1 MKVGDRLIKEQIK
14 DLEDEIWIHSNG
26 YKISNKGRI
35 IAKSGKL
42 SKGSITQ
49 YGYVSANVKFDDGFI
64 ARSVHRAV
72 AYAFLGKPP
81 NKDDEVNH
89 KDGNKENNCIDNL
102 EWVTHKENMVHRTQ
116 VLGCMIG
123 TDNPIN
129 KLTEEQVIEI
139 YNLCKEG
146 NLLYKEIAKI
156 YGVIPEE
163 VNRIAFGVVW
173 KHLGLEPL
181 PKLVRGSRR
190 RSGRKVLWMNENK
203 EYKSISLCSDDLRN
217 TYSIIM
223 GCNYIRDICNGK
235 LEEWKGQKF
244 KFA

>member
-1 MKVGDRLIKEQIK
+1 MRREYIE
-14 DLEDEIWIHSNG
+14 DLEGEVWVQNNG
-26 YKISNKGRI
+26 YEISNKGRI
-35 IAKSGKL
+35 ITKQGKL
-42 SKGSITQ
+42 SNGGITSF
-49 YGYVSANVKFDDGFI
+49 GYVTANVQFEDGFI

-89 KDGNKENNCIDNL
+89 KDGNKLNNCPENL
-102 EWVTHKENMVHRTQ
+102 EWCTHNYNMKHRTE

-123 TDNPIN
+123 TDNPTN
-129 KLTEEQVIEI
+129 KLSESQVIEI

-146 NLLYKEIAKI
+146 NLLYKEIAKM

-163 VNRIAFGVVW
+163 VNRIAFGVVL

-190 RSGRKVLWMNENK
+190 RAGRKVLWINEDK
-203 EYKSISLCSDDLRN
+203 EYKSIQLCSDDLRN
-217 TYSIIM
+217 TYNIIVTN
-223 GCNYIRDICNGK
+223 NYIRDICNNK
-235 LEEWKGQKF
+235 LKSWKGQKF
-244 KFA
+244 KFV

>member
-1 MKVGDRLIKEQIK
+1 MRKEYIE
-14 DLEDEIWIHSNG
+14 DLESEIWVKNNG
-26 YKISNKGRI
+26 YEISNKGRI
-35 IAKSGKL
+35 IGKKGKL
-42 SKGSITQ
+42 LNCRENHC
-49 YGYVSANVKFDDGFI
+49 GYLQCSVKFEDGFF

-72 AYAFLGKPP
+72 AYTFLGKPP
-81 NKDDEVNH
+81 NEDDEVNH
-89 KDGNKENNCIDNL
+89 KDGNKKNNCPENL
-102 EWVTHKENMVHRTQ
+102 EWCTHNYNMKHRTE

-123 TDNPIN
+123 TDNPTN

-146 NLLYKEIAKI
+146 ELLYKEIAEI

-190 RSGRKVLWMNENK
+190 RAGRKVLWINEDK
-203 EYKSISLCSDDLRN
+203 EYKSINLCSDDLRN
-217 TYSIIM
+217 KHNIIVTN
-223 GCNYIRDICNGK
+223 NYIRDICNNK
-235 LEEWKGQKF
+235 LESWKGQQF
-244 KFA
+244 KWVV

>member
-1 MKVGDRLIKEQIK
+1 MRREYIE
-14 DLEDEIWIHSNG
+14 DLEGEIWVQNNG
-26 YKISNKGRI
+26 YEISNKGRI
-35 IAKSGKL
+35 ITKRGKL
-42 SKGSITQ
+42 SNGGITSF
-49 YGYVSANVKFDDGFI
+49 GYVTANVEFDDGFI

-89 KDGNKENNCIDNL
+89 KDGNKLNNCPENL
-102 EWVTHKENMVHRTQ
+102 EWCTHNYNMKHRTE

-123 TDNPIN
+123 TDNPTN
-129 KLTEEQVIEI
+129 KLSEAQVIEI

-146 NLLYKEIAKI
+146 DLLYKEIAKM

-190 RSGRKVLWMNENK
+190 KAGRKVLWINEDK
-203 EYKSISLCSDDLRN
+203 EYKSIQLCSDDLRN
-217 TYSIIM
+217 TYNIII
-223 GCNYIRDICNGK
+223 GCNYIRDICNNT
-235 LEEWKGQKF
+235 LESWKGQRF
-244 KFA
+244 KFV